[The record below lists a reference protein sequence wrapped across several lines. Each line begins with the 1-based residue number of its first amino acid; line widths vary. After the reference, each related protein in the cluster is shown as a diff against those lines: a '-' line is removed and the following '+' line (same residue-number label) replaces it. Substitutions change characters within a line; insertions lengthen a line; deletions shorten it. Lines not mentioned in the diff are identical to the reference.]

1 MKDTQIHATVS
12 NAQRVRI
19 KNKKISIGHK
29 KTIQQQRIFFLTV
42 FVLFAVSLYFLEI
55 SYTQF
60 AEGLHRIPN
69 VLSQMMTISFGSFAP
84 LLKEL
89 VISVIVAFLSVVFS
103 VIVSIFLSFLVAA
116 NITPNKYLCIVLR
129 WIFLII
135 RTIPT
140 TIWVLLAVASVGF
153 GSMAGVLGL
162 ILPTSAYLIKM
173 FSAQIE
179 EAGNETIEALK
190 SVGGTWWHIIFKGLL
205 PTLLTS
211 FLATIAF
218 RFELN
223 VAESV
228 ILGMVGA
235 GGIGYLL
242 QGYISYY
249 QFSDLSLGIIMV
261 FTTMFLLEM
270 LTNQIRIRLKKQ

>member
-1 MKDTQIHATVS
+1 MKDTKIDVTVP
-12 NAQRVRI
+12 NALPVRL
-19 KNKKISIGHK
+19 KKKKIAIGHK
-29 KTIQQQRIFFLTV
+29 KTKQQQQIFFLTV
-42 FVLFAVSLYFLEI
+42 FILFSISLYFTDF
-55 SYTQF
+55 SHKQF
-60 AEGLHRIPN
+60 QEGLVRIPN
-69 VLSQMMTISFGSFAP
+69 VLSQMMTISFGSFAV

-89 VISVIVAFLSVVFS
+89 ITSVIVAFLSVVFS
-103 VIVSIFLSFLVAA
+103 VILSIFLAFLVAK
-116 NITPNKYLCIVLR
+116 NITPNKYLCIALR
-129 WIFLII
+129 WMFLII

-153 GSMAGVLGL
+153 GSMAGVMGL

-190 SVGGTWWHIIFKGLL
+190 SVGGTWWHIVFKGLI
-205 PTLLTS
+205 PSLLTG
-211 FLATIAF
+211 FLAIIAF
-218 RFELN
+218 RFELS

-249 QFSDLSLGIIMV
+249 QFSDLSLGIMMV
-261 FTTMFLLEM
+261 FITMFLLEM
-270 LTNQIRIRLKKQ
+270 LSNQIRIRLKKK

>member
-1 MKDTQIHATVS
+1 MKDTHIHATVS
-12 NAQRVRI
+12 NAQHVRI

-249 QFSDLSLGIIMV
+249 QFNDLTLGIIMV